1 MARKITPPRKPI
13 RPYLRSLTPQE
24 RREVLQPGE
33 EKAPNLAEIMAR
45 LGKRS
50 LGIRGRSKK
59 RKPASGVVSAEWRR
73 ESVEEEAQ
81 VYARPLDPSVLQQM
95 PVSSKTFYERGFLE
109 RLKENVMEV
118 LKRG

>member
-1 MARKITPPRKPI
+1 MRKKPPTWR
-13 RPYLRSLTPQE
+13 RSW
-24 RREVLQPGE
+24 R
-33 EKAPNLAEIMAR
+33 R

>member
-13 RPYLRSLTPQE
+13 RPYLRGLSLQE
-24 RREVLQPGE
+24 RKEVLQPEGDA
-33 EKAPNLAEIMAR
+33 APNLAEIFAR
-45 LGKRS
+45 IGKS
-50 LGIRGRSKK
+50 GRGKK
-59 RKPASGVVSAEWRR
+59 RKGGGTAAVSGEWRR
-73 ESVEEEAQ
+73 EQVEPEAQ

-95 PVSSKTFYERGFLE
+95 PASSKTFYERGFLE